1 MTDTCLVKLDLFEGP
16 LDLLLHLIKKNEVNI
31 YDIPIAIISKQYLEY
46 IDLMKVL
53 NFEVAGSYL
62 VIAAELGKI
71 KSRML
76 LPKSEYEDEEEEE
89 DPRDELVQRLIE
101 YQRYKEAVKGLIDNE
116 ILGRD
121 VFLSGNRNG
130 NEKTQEL
137 ELIKPDLWS
146 LIGAFHSIIE
156 RRKADLNADIS
167 FEAESISLEDK
178 MAQLKDYMVQKRIV
192 HFFDMF
198 ENHYTKFEFI
208 ITFLALL
215 ELVKNRVLKVLQNEP
230 YNYIEIIYL
239 GEDQLG

>member
-1 MTDTCLVKLDLFEGP
+1 M
-16 LDLLLHLIKKNEVNI
+16 
-31 YDIPIAIISKQYLEY
+31 
-46 IDLMKVL
+46 
-53 NFEVAGSYL
+53 AGNYL

-71 KSRML
+71 KSKML
-76 LPKSEYEDEEEEE
+76 LPKSEYEDEEEE
-89 DPRDELVQRLIE
+89 DPRDELVERLIE

-146 LIGAFHSIIE
+146 LIEAFHSIIE
-156 RRKADLNADIS
+156 RRKAELNADIS

-178 MAQLKDYMVQKRIV
+178 MAQLKDYMIQKRIV
-192 HFFDMF
+192 HFVDMF

-239 GEDQLG
+239 GEDQLE